1 MWLNFLAAAGMRR
14 TITIS
19 IIQWEHLS
27 ANYISIIIMKEIE
40 SKKWMASK
48 PRQALT
54 LYYKLFRKLVHILA
68 VFTTADICGEFAIAA
83 IKGNLN
89 DF

>member
-1 MWLNFLAAAGMRR
+1 
-14 TITIS
+14 
-19 IIQWEHLS
+19 
-27 ANYISIIIMKEIE
+27 
-40 SKKWMASK
+40 MASK
-48 PRQALT
+48 ARRALT
-54 LYYKLFRKLVHILA
+54 LYDKLLRKLVHILA